1 MSNYKKTEDKITT
14 HTTYA
19 GNKVIDD
26 LVKAVKDRMKN
37 LYSIDVKSTSV
48 LEMALKDYV
57 KKYEEES
64 K

>member
-1 MSNYKKTEDKITT
+1 MSNYKKSEDKITT

-26 LVKAVKDRMKN
+26 LVKAVKDRMKR

-57 KKYEEES
+57 KSFKD
-64 K
+64 

>member
-1 MSNYKKTEDKITT
+1 MSNFKKTEDKITT

-19 GNKVIDD
+19 GNRVIDD

-48 LEMALKDYV
+48 LEMALKEYV
-57 KKYEEES
+57 KSFKD
-64 K
+64 

>member
-26 LVKAVKDRMKN
+26 LVKTVKDRMKR

-57 KKYEEES
+57 KSFTMEK
-64 K
+64 

>member
-1 MSNYKKTEDKITT
+1 MSNYKKSEDKITT

-26 LVKAVKDRMKN
+26 LVKAVKDRMKR

-48 LEMALKDYV
+48 LEMALKEYV
-57 KKYEEES
+57 KSFKD
-64 K
+64 

>member
-1 MSNYKKTEDKITT
+1 MSNYKKSEDKITT

-48 LEMALKDYV
+48 LEMALKEYV
-57 KKYEEES
+57 KSFTMEK
-64 K
+64 

>member
-1 MSNYKKTEDKITT
+1 MSNFKKTEDKITT

-26 LVKAVKDRMKN
+26 LVKAVKDRMKR

-57 KKYEEES
+57 KSFKD
-64 K
+64 